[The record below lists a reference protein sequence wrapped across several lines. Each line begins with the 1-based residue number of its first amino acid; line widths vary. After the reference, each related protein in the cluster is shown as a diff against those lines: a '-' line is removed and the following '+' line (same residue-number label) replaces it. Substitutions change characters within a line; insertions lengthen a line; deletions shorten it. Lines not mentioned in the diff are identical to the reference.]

1 MIDISSPKVSI
12 PVSLFMALS
21 PGLVLQLPDTKKL
34 CTMDTS
40 RSSVM
45 FHALVFMLAY
55 RVLASKIFGLVLT
68 PADLIVPTVLFMVL
82 SPGMLL
88 TLPASSK
95 GPFISGQTSVAAIL
109 THALVFAVIFAF
121 LRKNFPQ
128 YY

>member
-21 PGLVLQLPDTKKL
+21 PGLVLQLPDTTKL
-34 CTMDTS
+34 CTMETS

-55 RVLASKIFGLVLT
+55 RILASKIFGLVLT

-82 SPGMLL
+82 SPGILL

-109 THALVFAVIFAF
+109 THALVFAVIFAL

>member
-34 CTMDTS
+34 CTMETS
-40 RSSVM
+40 GSSVM

-55 RVLASKIFGLVLT
+55 RILASKIFGLVLT
-68 PADLIVPTVLFMVL
+68 SADLIVPTALFMAL

-109 THALVFAVIFAF
+109 THALVFAVIFAL

>member
-1 MIDISSPKVSI
+1 MLDISSPKVSI

-21 PGLVLQLPDTKKL
+21 PGLLLQLPDTTKIS
-34 CTMDTS
+34 TMETS
-40 RSSVM
+40 RCSVL
-45 FHALVFMLAY
+45 FHAMVFMIAY
-55 RVLASKIFGLVLT
+55 RVLASKIFGLILT
-68 PADLIVPTVLFMVL
+68 PADLIVPTVLFMAL

-95 GPFISGQTSVAAIL
+95 GVFASGQTNVSAIL
-109 THALVFAVIFAF
+109 THALVFAVIFAL